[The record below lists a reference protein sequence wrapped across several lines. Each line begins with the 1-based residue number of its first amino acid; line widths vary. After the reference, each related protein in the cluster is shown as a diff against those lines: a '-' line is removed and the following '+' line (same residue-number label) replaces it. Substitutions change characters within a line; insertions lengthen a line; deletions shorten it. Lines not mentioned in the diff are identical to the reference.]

1 MKRRKLKQANILI
14 VLALALIFI
23 YSVNLVYTNKIFSPI
38 RAQAAEQKPASL
50 SFFLIKNDCA
60 KCFDMADYV
69 AYIKSQNIRAVQE
82 NTLGIED
89 KTAQKLVEQHAIRSL
104 PALVITGEVS
114 KASLAQL
121 WSSLGGAQ
129 HHDVV
134 VIQGVPPYY
143 ELSTRRVVGLV
154 DVVYLSDSSCPEC
167 YDVYEHQ
174 AILLGF
180 GIQPDNSLQRD
191 AASDEG
197 KALIKKYGITK
208 LPTILLSPAASVYP
222 GLVQVWPQ
230 VGTKEADGWHVF
242 RSVELMGTY
251 KNLSSG
257 KIVNASLS

>member
-1 MKRRKLKQANILI
+1 MKRRKLNQTSIFI
-14 VLALALIFI
+14 VLALALVFL
-23 YSVNLVYTNKIFSPI
+23 YSVNLVYTNKVFSPI
-38 RAQAAEQKPASL
+38 REQAAEQKPASL

-60 KCFDMADYV
+60 KCFDMAGYV
-69 AYIKSQNIRAVQE
+69 AHIKSRNIRAVQE

-89 KTAQKLVEQHAIRSL
+89 KTAQKLVEQHAIKSL
-104 PALVITGEVS
+104 PALVVTGEVS
-114 KASLAQL
+114 KAPLAQI
-121 WSSLGGAQ
+121 WSSLGGVQSDSA
-129 HHDVV
+129 V

-143 ELSTRRVVGLV
+143 ELSTGRIVGLV
-154 DVVYLSDSSCPEC
+154 DVVYLADSACPEC
-167 YDVYEHQ
+167 YDVSEHQ

-191 AASDEG
+191 ASSDEG

-208 LPTILLSPAASVYP
+208 LPTILLSPAASVYQ
-222 GLVQVWPQ
+222 GLAQVWPQ

-257 KIVNASLS
+257 KIVNASIS